1 MNFVARLL
9 RWEYRSFVHPVAE
22 IVAAAERRG
31 LSPVFEA
38 DGRIWH
44 VTALERPAA

>member
-9 RWEYRSFVHPVAE
+9 RWEYRSFVHTVTE
-22 IVAAAERRG
+22 MVAAAERRG

-38 DGRIWH
+38 EGLIWH
-44 VTALERPAA
+44 VTALERSWA